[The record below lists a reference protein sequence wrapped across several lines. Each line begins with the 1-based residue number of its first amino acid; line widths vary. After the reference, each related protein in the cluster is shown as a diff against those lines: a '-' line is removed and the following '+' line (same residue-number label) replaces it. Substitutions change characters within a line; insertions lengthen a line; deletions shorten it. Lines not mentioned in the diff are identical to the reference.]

1 VSDVQHW
8 VGLGGNVGDR
18 VATLR
23 RACKDLARF
32 GTVEGRSRIYSS
44 EPIGGPPQ
52 PPFLNAVVR
61 MEAPHD
67 PPALLGHLL
76 DLETELGRDRRNEV
90 RWGPRIID
98 LDLLLSGDGGREVLT
113 LPGLELP
120 HPRLAE
126 RAFALAG
133 VVELSPDLVHP
144 LLARPLS
151 ALLRDALKQQAVA
164 PTGDLLE

>member
-1 VSDVQHW
+1 VSSVQHW
-8 VGLGGNVGDR
+8 VGLGANVGDG
-18 VATLR
+18 VAMLR
-23 RACKDLARF
+23 RACRELARF
-32 GTVEGRSRIYSS
+32 GTVQARSRIYSS

-52 PPFLNAVVR
+52 PPFVNAVVR
-61 MEAPHD
+61 LESPHD

-76 DLETELGRDRRNEV
+76 DLESELGRDRRDEV
-90 RWGPRIID
+90 RWGPRTID

-133 VVELSPDLVHP
+133 VVELSPELVHP
-144 LLARPLS
+144 LVARPMS

-164 PTGDLLE
+164 PTGARLE